1 MEIREVEVRYL
12 SPSAP
17 LFLHLLNLS
26 SFFFFPD
33 GLSEE
38 ARERSFWDASE
49 AACAVFC
56 AFSRARE
63 SECWSVCVH
72 SGLQFRLL
80 SGRLCFS
87 SCLFTTQ

>member
-1 MEIREVEVRYL
+1 MEVRYL
-12 SPSAP
+12 SPSAA

-26 SFFFFPD
+26 SFFFFFFFSSD

-38 ARERSFWDASE
+38 ARERSFSAASE
-49 AACAVFC
+49 AARAAFC
-56 AFSRARE
+56 AFSR
-63 SECWSVCVH
+63 ECRSACVR

-80 SGRLCFS
+80 SGRRCFS